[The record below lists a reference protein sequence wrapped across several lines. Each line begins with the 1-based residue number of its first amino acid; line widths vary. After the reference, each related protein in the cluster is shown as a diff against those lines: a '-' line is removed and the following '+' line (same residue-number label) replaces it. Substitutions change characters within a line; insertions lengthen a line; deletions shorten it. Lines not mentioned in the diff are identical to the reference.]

1 MIDIDRFLSIIAF
14 RKVRKSFDSGLSI
27 TPCGPI
33 YFTEKVDEVMRKI
46 PIAPNYSDLFRKY
59 SSEPEDLLKLLA
71 MPIPEYPKYHHWDK
85 IRYMDPPNGLN
96 REQWWMAIKANRI
109 SRRKM
114 LPFYDKNNNQFSYV
128 LTDEILRHLHVI
140 DSKAN
145 GFIDKDSSFPSEEVR
160 TRHTITSLV
169 EEAIASSQLEG
180 ASITRKVASAMIR
193 SGRNPRDRYERM
205 ILNNYFAMK
214 RIQEQQSESLT
225 VESLLNLHKILTEST
240 MDDPDAAGR
249 IQDENEKRIHVGDD
263 YGKIFHIP
271 PPAREFPKRL
281 DALIQFAN
289 ELPENSDSF
298 IHPILRAIVMHFV
311 IGYDHPFVDG
321 NGRVARAVF
330 YRSALRSGY
339 EILAFAS
346 ISQIINNAPAKYG
359 YAYQYVETD
368 ENDLTYFIH
377 HQLDVICKA
386 ISKLEDYTTKK
397 QNEISRIEK
406 KLKRM
411 PLNYRQLALLSH
423 AVRHP
428 GYIYTIRS
436 HRISHDCAYATARSD
451 LMKLASG
458 HLLEQ
463 KQIDQK
469 TLGFIAPENL
479 ESQID
484 SGNT

>member
-1 MIDIDRFLSIIAF
+1 MQPQSLIEEI
-14 RKVRKSFDSGLSI
+14 
-27 TPCGPI
+27 
-33 YFTEKVDEVMRKI
+33 DEVMRKV
-46 PIAPNYSDLFRKY
+46 PIAPKYSDLFRKY
-59 SSEPEDLLKLLA
+59 SSEPEVLLKLLT
-71 MPIPEYPKYHHWDK
+71 MPIPENRKYHHWDK
-85 IRYMDPPNGLN
+85 IRYIDPPNGLD
-96 REQWWMAIKANRI
+96 REQWWMVIKANRL

-114 LPFYDKNNNQFSYV
+114 LPFYDKNHNQFNYI
-128 LTDEILRHLHVI
+128 LTDEILRYLHVI

-145 GFIDKDSSFPSEEVR
+145 GFIGKVSSAPSDEMRSRYMVS
-160 TRHTITSLV
+160 SLV

-180 ASITRKVASAMIR
+180 ASTTRKVASAMIR
-193 SGRNPRDRYERM
+193 AGRKPRDRFERM

-214 RIQEQQSESLT
+214 RIQEKQSESLT
-225 VESLLNLHKILTEST
+225 VEGILELHKILTVNT
-240 MDDPDAAGR
+240 MDDPGAAGR
-249 IQDENEKRIHVGDD
+249 IQYEGESRVHVENTYGNIIHM
-263 YGKIFHIP
+263 P
-271 PPAREFPKRL
+271 PPAKELPKRL
-281 DALIQFAN
+281 DALIQFVN
-289 ELPENSDSF
+289 ESPENSDSF

-330 YRSALRSGY
+330 YRSVLQSGY

-346 ISQIINNAPAKYG
+346 ISQIIKNAPAKYG

-368 ENDLTYFIH
+368 ENDLTYFVH

-406 KLKRM
+406 KLRRM

-428 GYIYTIRS
+428 GHIYSIRS
-436 HRISHDCAYATARSD
+436 HRVSHDCAYATARSD
-451 LMKLASG
+451 LMKLASSQ
-458 HLLEQ
+458 LLEQ
-463 KQIDQK
+463 KQINQK

-479 ESQID
+479 ESRID

>member
-128 LTDEILRHLHVI
+128 LTDEIMRHLHVI

>member
-1 MIDIDRFLSIIAF
+1 MRSHSLT
-14 RKVRKSFDSGLSI
+14 K
-27 TPCGPI
+27 
-33 YFTEKVDEVMRKI
+33 KVDEVMRKI
-46 PIAPNYSDLFRKY
+46 PIAPKYSDLLRKF
-59 SSEPEDLLKLLA
+59 SNEPEVLLELLT

-85 IRYMDPPNGLN
+85 IRYKDPPNGLN
-96 REQWWMAIKANRI
+96 REQWWMVIKANRI
-109 SRRKM
+109 SRRKL
-114 LPFYDKNNNQFSYV
+114 LPFYDKNNNQFNYL

-145 GFIDKDSSFPSEEVR
+145 GFIGKDSSVPSEEMR
-160 TRHTITSLV
+160 TRYTVSSLV

-180 ASITRKVASAMIR
+180 ASTTRKVASAMIR
-193 SGRNPRDRYERM
+193 SGRKPRDRYERM
-205 ILNNYFAMK
+205 IFNNYIAMK

-225 VESLLNLHKILTEST
+225 IEGLLNLHEILTEGT
-240 MDDPDAAGR
+240 MDNSDASGR
-249 IQDENEKRIHVGDD
+249 IQHEDEKRVHVGDA

-271 PPAREFPKRL
+271 PPAKELSKRL
-281 DALIQFAN
+281 DTLIQFAN
-289 ELPENSDSF
+289 ESPENSDSF
-298 IHPILRAIVMHFV
+298 IHPILRAIIMHFV

-330 YRSALRSGY
+330 YRSVLRSGY

-346 ISQIINNAPAKYG
+346 ISHIINNAPAKYG

-386 ISKLEDYTTKK
+386 IGKLEVYITKK
-397 QNEISRIEK
+397 QNEIRRIET

-411 PLNYRQLALLSH
+411 PLNYRQLALLGH

-436 HRISHDCAYATARSD
+436 HRVSHDCAYATARSD
-451 LMKLASG
+451 LMKLASSQ
-458 HLLEQ
+458 LLEQ
-463 KQIDQK
+463 KQINQK

-479 ESQID
+479 ESRINR
-484 SGNT
+484 GHT

>member
-1 MIDIDRFLSIIAF
+1 M
-14 RKVRKSFDSGLSI
+14 V
-27 TPCGPI
+27 
-33 YFTEKVDEVMRKI
+33 
-46 PIAPNYSDLFRKY
+46 
-59 SSEPEDLLKLLA
+59 
-71 MPIPEYPKYHHWDK
+71 
-85 IRYMDPPNGLN
+85 
-96 REQWWMAIKANRI
+96 IKANRM
-109 SRRKM
+109 SRRRM
-114 LPFYDKNNNQFSYV
+114 LPFYDKNHNQFNYI

-140 DSKAN
+140 DGKAK
-145 GFIDKDSSFPSEEVR
+145 GFISKDASSPSEEIR
-160 TRHTITSLV
+160 TRYTVSSLV

-180 ASITRKVASAMIR
+180 ASTTRKVASEMIR
-193 SGRNPRDRYERM
+193 SGRKPRDRHERM
-205 ILNNYFAMK
+205 ILNNYAGMK

-225 VESLLNLHKILTEST
+225 VEGLLNLHKILTEGT
-240 MDDPDAAGR
+240 MDDPDASGR
-249 IQDENEKRIHVGDD
+249 IQHEDENRVHVGDA
-263 YGKIFHIP
+263 YGKIFHTP
-271 PPAREFPKRL
+271 PPAKELPKRL

-289 ELPENSDSF
+289 ESPDDSDSF

-330 YRSALRSGY
+330 YRSVLRSGY

-346 ISQIINNAPAKYG
+346 ISHIINNAPAKYG

-386 ISKLEDYTTKK
+386 IGKLEVYITKK
-397 QNEISRIEK
+397 QNEIRRIET

-411 PLNYRQLALLSH
+411 PLNYRQLALLGH

-436 HRISHDCAYATARSD
+436 HRVSHDCAYATARSD
-451 LMKLASG
+451 LMKLASSQ
-458 HLLEQ
+458 LLEQ
-463 KQIDQK
+463 KQINQK

-479 ESQID
+479 ESRID
-484 SGNT
+484 RGHT

>member
-1 MIDIDRFLSIIAF
+1 
-14 RKVRKSFDSGLSI
+14 
-27 TPCGPI
+27 
-33 YFTEKVDEVMRKI
+33 
-46 PIAPNYSDLFRKY
+46 
-59 SSEPEDLLKLLA
+59 
-71 MPIPEYPKYHHWDK
+71 
-85 IRYMDPPNGLN
+85 MDPPNGLD
-96 REQWWMAIKANRI
+96 REQWWMVIKANRL

-114 LPFYDKNNNQFSYV
+114 LPFYDKNHNQFNYI
-128 LTDEILRHLHVI
+128 LTDEILRYLHVI

-145 GFIDKDSSFPSEEVR
+145 GFIGKVSSAPSDEMRSRYMVS
-160 TRHTITSLV
+160 SLV

-180 ASITRKVASAMIR
+180 ASTTRKVASAMIR
-193 SGRNPRDRYERM
+193 AGRKPRDRFERM

-214 RIQEQQSESLT
+214 RIQEKQSESLT

-249 IQDENEKRIHVGDD
+249 IQDEDEKRIHVGDD

-271 PPAREFPKRL
+271 PPARELPKRL
-281 DALIQFAN
+281 DTLIQFAN

-330 YRSALRSGY
+330 YRSVLQSGY
-339 EILAFAS
+339 EILAFTS
-346 ISQIINNAPAKYG
+346 ISQIIKTAPAKYG

-368 ENDLTYFIH
+368 ENDLTYFFY

-411 PLNYRQLALLSH
+411 PLN
-423 AVRHP
+423 
-428 GYIYTIRS
+428 
-436 HRISHDCAYATARSD
+436 
-451 LMKLASG
+451 
-458 HLLEQ
+458 
-463 KQIDQK
+463 
-469 TLGFIAPENL
+469 
-479 ESQID
+479 
-484 SGNT
+484 

>member
-1 MIDIDRFLSIIAF
+1 MRSHSLT
-14 RKVRKSFDSGLSI
+14 K
-27 TPCGPI
+27 
-33 YFTEKVDEVMRKI
+33 KVDEVMRKV
-46 PIAPNYSDLFRKY
+46 PIAPKYSDLLRKF
-59 SSEPEDLLKLLA
+59 SSDPEVLLELLT
-71 MPIPEYPKYHHWDK
+71 MPIPEYPRYDHWDK
-85 IRYMDPPNGLN
+85 VRYKDPPNGLN
-96 REQWWMAIKANRI
+96 REQWWMVIKANRI

-114 LPFYDKNNNQFSYV
+114 LPFYDKNNNQFNYL

-145 GFIDKDSSFPSEEVR
+145 GFIGKDSSAPSEEMRSRYMVS
-160 TRHTITSLV
+160 SLV

-180 ASITRKVASAMIR
+180 ASTTRKVASAMIR
-193 SGRNPRDRYERM
+193 SGRKPRDRYERM
-205 ILNNYFAMK
+205 IFNNYFAMK

-225 VESLLNLHKILTEST
+225 VEGLLNLHKILTEST
-240 MDDPDAAGR
+240 IDDPDAAGR
-249 IQDENEKRIHVGDD
+249 IQDEDEKRIHVGDD
-263 YGKIFHIP
+263 YGNIFHIP
-271 PPAREFPKRL
+271 PLARELPKRL

-289 ELPENSDSF
+289 ESPENSDSF

-330 YRSALRSGY
+330 YRSVLQSGY

-346 ISQIINNAPAKYG
+346 ISQIIKNTPAKYG

-368 ENDLTYFIH
+368 ENDVTYFMH

-397 QNEISRIEK
+397 QNEISRIEN

-428 GYIYTIRS
+428 SYIYTIRS
-436 HRISHDCAYATARSD
+436 HRVSHDCAYATARSD
-451 LMKLASG
+451 L
-458 HLLEQ
+458 
-463 KQIDQK
+463 
-469 TLGFIAPENL
+469 
-479 ESQID
+479 
-484 SGNT
+484 

>member
-1 MIDIDRFLSIIAF
+1 MQPQSLIEEI
-14 RKVRKSFDSGLSI
+14 
-27 TPCGPI
+27 
-33 YFTEKVDEVMRKI
+33 DEVMRKV
-46 PIAPNYSDLFRKY
+46 PIAPKYSDLFRKY
-59 SSEPEDLLKLLA
+59 SSEPEVLLKLLT
-71 MPIPEYPKYHHWDK
+71 MPIPENRKYHHWDK
-85 IRYMDPPNGLN
+85 IRYIDPPNGLD
-96 REQWWMAIKANRI
+96 REQWWMVIKANRL

-114 LPFYDKNNNQFSYV
+114 LPFYDKNHNQFNYI
-128 LTDEILRHLHVI
+128 LTDEILRYLHVI

-145 GFIDKDSSFPSEEVR
+145 GFIGKVSSAPSDEMRSRYMVS
-160 TRHTITSLV
+160 SLV

-180 ASITRKVASAMIR
+180 ASTTRKVASAMIR
-193 SGRNPRDRYERM
+193 AGRKPRDRFERM

-214 RIQEQQSESLT
+214 RIQEKQSESLT
-225 VESLLNLHKILTEST
+225 VEGILELHKILTVNT
-240 MDDPDAAGR
+240 MDDPGAAGR
-249 IQDENEKRIHVGDD
+249 IQYEGESRVHVENT
-263 YGKIFHIP
+263 YGKIIHMP
-271 PPAREFPKRL
+271 PPAKELPKRL
-281 DALIQFAN
+281 DALIQFVN
-289 ELPENSDSF
+289 ESPENSDSF

-330 YRSALRSGY
+330 YRSVLQSGY

-346 ISQIINNAPAKYG
+346 ISQIIKNAPAKYG
-359 YAYQYVETD
+359 YAYHYVETD
-368 ENDLTYFIH
+368 ENDLTYFVH

-406 KLKRM
+406 KLRRM

-428 GYIYTIRS
+428 GHIYSIRS
-436 HRISHDCAYATARSD
+436 HRVSHDCAYATARSD
-451 LMKLASG
+451 LMKLASSQ
-458 HLLEQ
+458 LLEQ
-463 KQIDQK
+463 KQINQK

-479 ESQID
+479 ESRID

>member
-1 MIDIDRFLSIIAF
+1 
-14 RKVRKSFDSGLSI
+14 
-27 TPCGPI
+27 
-33 YFTEKVDEVMRKI
+33 MRKI
-46 PIAPNYSDLFRKY
+46 PIAPKYSDLFRKY
-59 SSEPEDLLKLLA
+59 NSEPEVLLKLLT
-71 MPIPEYPKYHHWDK
+71 MPIPEYRKYHHWDK

-96 REQWWMAIKANRI
+96 REQWWMVIKANRI
-109 SRRKM
+109 SRRRM
-114 LPFYDKNNNQFSYV
+114 LPFYGKNHNQFNYI

-145 GFIDKDSSFPSEEVR
+145 GFIGKVSSVPSDEMRSRFMV
-160 TRHTITSLV
+160 SFLV

-180 ASITRKVASAMIR
+180 ASTTRKVASGMIR

-214 RIQEQQSESLT
+214 RIQEKQSESLT
-225 VESLLNLHKILTEST
+225 VEGILELHKILTVNT
-240 MDDPDAAGR
+240 MDDPGAAGR
-249 IQDENEKRIHVGDD
+249 IQYEGESRVHVENT
-263 YGKIFHIP
+263 YGKIIHMP
-271 PPAREFPKRL
+271 PPAKELPKRL
-281 DALIQFAN
+281 DALIQFVN

-330 YRSALRSGY
+330 YRSVLQSGY

-346 ISQIINNAPAKYG
+346 ISQIIKNAPAKYG

-368 ENDLTYFIH
+368 ENDLTYFVH

-406 KLKRM
+406 KLRRM

-428 GYIYTIRS
+428 GHIYSIRS
-436 HRISHDCAYATARSD
+436 HRVSHDCAYATARSD
-451 LMKLASG
+451 LMKLASSQ
-458 HLLEQ
+458 LLEQ
-463 KQIDQK
+463 KQINQK

-479 ESQID
+479 ESRID